1 MPETIAEGGRWR
13 RQASH
18 AQQAR
23 QQSRIVRQRVEEPP
37 RRPFHLRIAMARLL
51 SNTRV
56 ALPLDPCHFAGRNID
71 FEWAIM
77 ANPESFP
84 LD

>member
-1 MPETIAEGGRWR
+1 MTETIAEGGRWR

-23 QQSRIVRQRVEEPP
+23 HQSRTLRQRVEESQ
-37 RRPFHLRIAMARLL
+37 RRPFHLRTAMARLL

-56 ALPLDPCHFAGRNID
+56 AIPLDLCHFARHNID
-71 FEWAIM
+71 FEGATV
-77 ANPESFP
+77 AHPESFP